1 MGSKFRF
8 QPIFVNDLAKAIV
21 NVIEIKEND
30 GKIIEIGGKKVISF
44 GDMVKLILKI
54 IKGVNMVFDHDMIQK
69 YYEKLPEKINATRI
83 LLNRPIIL
91 TEKIL
96 YSHLFESL
104 LQNYERGIDYVDFQP
119 DRVAMQDATA
129 QMALLQLVLI
139 KVVLIHMEG

>member
-1 MGSKFRF
+1 
-8 QPIFVNDLAKAIV
+8 
-21 NVIEIKEND
+21 
-30 GKIIEIGGKKVISF
+30 
-44 GDMVKLILKI
+44 
-54 IKGVNMVFDHDMIQK
+54 MVFDLDMIQK
-69 YYEKLPEKINATRI
+69 YYEKLPEKIYATRI
-83 LLNRPIIL
+83 LLNRPITL